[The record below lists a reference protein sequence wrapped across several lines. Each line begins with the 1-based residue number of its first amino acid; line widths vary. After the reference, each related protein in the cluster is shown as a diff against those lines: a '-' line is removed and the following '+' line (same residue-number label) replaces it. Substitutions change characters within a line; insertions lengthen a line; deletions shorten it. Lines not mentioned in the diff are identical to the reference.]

1 MKAYKGAF
9 FKTESGKR
17 VSIEASPLW
26 NGERSPKK
34 QDRQLRHQKESSSEE
49 RCSIYTSTRVRHL
62 LVVVPISKWNEKRAR
77 GSLAKPSKAVPDT
90 DEIVG
95 DSISLFRIPDYII
108 E

>member
-77 GSLAKPSKAVPDT
+77 GREGAGEATGRQFSLLLES
-90 DEIVG
+90 E
-95 DSISLFRIPDYII
+95 SSCL
-108 E
+108 